1 MNLFAK
7 LALVG
12 SASSMLRGRVL
23 HDVLLAEDGEA
34 TNLAIDR
41 RVGPGHGQDVG
52 VERPEEVA
60 LQGSGIGTNGAAQS
74 ANKAA
79 RRTETN
85 EQKKLQVLKS
95 CELNA
100 EEEDATIRATNIELL
115 SKFPV
120 ARLIVLTACNR
131 HGVNENV
138 WQYKIRLW

>member
-1 MNLFAK
+1 MHDGLK
-7 LALVG
+7 VALKTV
-12 SASSMLRGRVL
+12 RDDFV
-23 HDVLLAEDGEA
+23 EA

-60 LQGSGIGTNGAAQS
+60 LQGPGIGTNGAAQS
-74 ANKAA
+74 ANKAS

-85 EQKKLQVLKS
+85 EQKKPQVLKS

-100 EEEDATIRATNIELL
+100 EEEYATISATNIELL

-120 ARLIVLTACNR
+120 ARLVVLTACNR
-131 HGVNENV
+131 HGCNETV